1 MKPIF
6 KAVAQAVCVILFIS
20 ASAISQARNTLMVS
34 PTVRRIVPQV
44 NVALNIAP
52 NGLVNIPI
60 SANIN
65 SSARCTF
72 QLDWG
77 DGARWPNLS
86 SGVTVTH
93 SYNHPGT
100 FDVRATGVSGCLTTT
115 TARVVIKTVAN
126 VPAMHTD
133 TCVLHVCHPL
143 INNGLA
149 SVGGQSQS
157 HFQVTLNGQEFGNV
171 AGTVLVKNEPMTVVS
186 WSPTRIVA
194 VYNTHYLFDGTY
206 EVFIR
211 TSQHNQSP
219 SVHLPYKA
227 PRLNLS
233 LGSNRI
239 AVKLCSTAAAYN
251 QCNGQ
256 SGGPG
261 QTGEYAQMGYPAIH
275 GFHTDGC
282 WGPLCLGWPEGY
294 DEYLVQTS
302 VAIDKI
308 TAVNAHVSDCR
319 STENSKQ
326 QDGCQVD
333 VEQQPTG
340 EQGYRMQIRVHWKFP
355 PKTKGAYLIDVKVQA
370 QLGYLAQ

>member
-1 MKPIF
+1 MKPTF
-6 KAVAQAVCVILFIS
+6 RALVQVLCVILSFS
-20 ASAISQARNTLMVS
+20 ASAIAQQKNTLMVR
-34 PTVRRIVPQV
+34 PTAPRIVPQA
-44 NVALNIAP
+44 NVALNIPP
-52 NGLVNIPI
+52 NGLVGVPI
-60 SANIN
+60 SANII

-72 QLDWG
+72 QIDWG

-86 SGVTVTH
+86 SGVAVTH
-93 SYNHPGT
+93 RYSHPGT
-100 FDVRATGVSGCLTTT
+100 FTVRATGISGCINTTIT
-115 TARVVIKTVAN
+115 QVVIKTAAT
-126 VPAMHTD
+126 VPAMHMD
-133 TCVLHVCHPL
+133 SCVLRACHPL
-143 INNGLA
+143 INNALA
-149 SVGGQSQS
+149 SIGGLSQT

-171 AGTVLVKNEPMTVVS
+171 SGTVLVNNEPMTVVS

-194 VYNTHYLFDGTY
+194 VYNTRYLFDGTY
-206 EVFIR
+206 EVYMR
-211 TSQHNQSP
+211 TSQHTQSP
-219 SVHLPYKA
+219 SVHLLYKA

-261 QTGEYAQMGYPAIH
+261 QTGEYAHMGYPAIH
-275 GFHTDGC
+275 GSHTDGC
-282 WGPLCLGWPEGY
+282 WGPLCL
-294 DEYLVQTS
+294 
-302 VAIDKI
+302 
-308 TAVNAHVSDCR
+308 NAHVSDCR

-340 EQGYRMQIRVHWKFP
+340 ELGYAMQIRVHWKFP